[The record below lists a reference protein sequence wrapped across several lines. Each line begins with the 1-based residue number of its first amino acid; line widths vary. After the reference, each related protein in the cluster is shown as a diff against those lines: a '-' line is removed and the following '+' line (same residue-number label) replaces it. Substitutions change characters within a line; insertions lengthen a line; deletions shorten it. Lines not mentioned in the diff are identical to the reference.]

1 MINTSVKTPFHIL
14 AKPVGPACNL
24 NCDYCF
30 YLEKESLFPKETTF
44 KMEPD
49 VLDSFIK
56 QYIDSQPTN
65 TAHFTWQGGEPTLLG
80 VEYFQ
85 EIVQLQNKHSEGKQI
100 SNAIQTNGILL
111 DDNWGQF
118 LLENRFLVGI
128 SIDGPQALHDQYR
141 IDHYGDGTFKKV
153 MKGLELLKK
162 YRIEFNTLTVVNQGN
177 QDEANAIYDFLK
189 SVGSEYWQFIPAVER
204 IRPDGTLAAPH
215 EMDSPIL
222 AEWSVDP
229 DSYGQFLNQ
238 IFQRWIREDVGNI
251 YVQQFEAALAN
262 EMGRP
267 AGVCVWN
274 ATCGQALAVEHNGDL
289 YSCDHYVFPE
299 YRLGNVLEIPLL
311 ELVHSPDQQNFGADK
326 RDGLPQICKEC
337 EVLYLCHGE
346 CPKHRFAEGFNG
358 DQGHNFLCSG
368 YKQFFTSIQPEL
380 GVLKEI
386 LELGQPATNIAGW
399 MEEKDQ
405 GFPNIDVELSDP
417 CPCGSKTVFQECCFQ
432 NHSDKSPKY

>member
-1 MINTSVKTPFHIL
+1 MTNTPVKTSFHIL

-24 NCDYCF
+24 TCDYCF
-30 YLEKESLFPKETTF
+30 YLEKESLFPKDTTF

-49 VLDSFIK
+49 VLESFIR
-56 QYIDSQPTN
+56 QYIESQPTN
-65 TAHFTWQGGEPTLLG
+65 TVHFTWQGGEPTLLG

-100 SNAIQTNGILL
+100 SNAIQTNGVLL
-111 DDNWGQF
+111 DEIWGEF
-118 LLENRFLVGI
+118 LHENHFLVGI

-141 IDHYGDGTFKKV
+141 IGHHGDGTFEKV
-153 MKGLELLKK
+153 MLGLELLKK
-162 YRIEFNTLTVVNQGN
+162 YKVEFNTLTVVNQSN

-189 SVGSEYWQFIPAVER
+189 SIGSEYWQFIPAVER
-204 IRPDGTLAAPH
+204 TRPDGSLAAPH
-215 EMDSPIL
+215 EMHNLDM

-229 DSYGQFLNQ
+229 ESYGQFLNQ
-238 IFQRWIREDVGNI
+238 IFQRWVREDVGTI

-299 YRLGNVLEIPLL
+299 YRLGNILEIPLL
-311 ELVHSPDQQNFGADK
+311 DLVHSSDQQNFGADK
-326 RDGLPQICKEC
+326 RDGLPQICNEC

-346 CPKHRFAEGFNG
+346 CPKHRFAEGSNG
-358 DQGHNFLCSG
+358 EQRHNYLCNG

-386 LELGQPATNIAGW
+386 LELGQPATNIVGW
-399 MEEKDQ
+399 MHEKDQ

-417 CPCGSKTVFQECCFQ
+417 CPCGSKAVFQECCLQ
-432 NHSDKSPKY
+432 NLSDNSLKY